1 MERIIDEIMLLA
13 LCVALMV
20 SEPASAFAIIGMLA
34 AMVVVCVC
42 EVSPIA
48 SIRYACICA
57 YVASALFL
65 PELLAPLPLVAY
77 ECVAQRSSVVRFV
90 WIVVLLFDLVRFGWW
105 PLAGVVLL
113 CGIASAMAVRT
124 ARNLAERSAMRSIRD
139 GLREQLNVAQLNESA
154 VSRPGSVAQSST
166 EENASSA
173 GDRLREAAG
182 LTGLKTSEAIDG
194 LTDREQSVAAL
205 VAKGLDNKEIAS
217 ELYLSEGTVRNY
229 ISSILQKCQLK
240 NRTQIA
246 IMYLLEVF

>member
-1 MERIIDEIMLLA
+1 MERIVDEIMLLA

-20 SEPASAFAIIGMLA
+20 FEPASAFAIIGVLA
-34 AMVVVCVC
+34 AVVVVCVC
-42 EVSPIA
+42 EVSPVV

-57 YVASALFL
+57 YAASALFF
-65 PELLAPLPLVAY
+65 PELLIPLPLVAY
-77 ECVAQRSSVVRFV
+77 ECVAQRSSVIRLV
-90 WIVVLLFDLVRFGWW
+90 WIVVLLFGLVSLGWW
-105 PLAGVVLL
+105 PLAGVLLL
-113 CGIASAMAVRT
+113 CGIAFAMAVRT
-124 ARNLAERSAMRSIRD
+124 ARNLAERNAMRSIRD
-139 GLREQLNVAQLNESA
+139 GLREQLNVAQLYESA
-154 VSRPGSVAQSST
+154 ASRPGSVEQSNT
-166 EENASSA
+166 KEDMSSA
-173 GDRLREAAG
+173 GNRLREAAG